1 MAYLADSQECVYSC
15 IIAFSIE
22 VNGSEN
28 RVNFWFNNQ
37 AYHSSPLSLAVLD
50 NIIFMSLSGPDA
62 SITIT
67 NKPQPTHS
75 SGGRENRYV
84 YFFH

>member
-1 MAYLADSQECVYSC
+1 MDSQKCIYSC

-22 VNGSEN
+22 VNGNEN
-28 RVNFWFNNQ
+28 TVNFWFNDE

-62 SITIT
+62 SITVI
-67 NKPQPTHS
+67 NKPQPVRSAS
-75 SGGRENRYV
+75 SGPKYSYV